1 MLPSSKTTFCA
12 FTIFRRK
19 RVKLQIAPTAAAARR
34 VAEKVDS
41 KAIRI
46 VIADD
51 HRLFREALRKLLE
64 TDSRLQIVGEAG
76 GGRDAVRLA
85 AELRPDILLVDLCMP
100 GRTGLDALRELLTV
114 APSVRTLLLTADAT
128 RTEISEAL
136 QCGARGVVLKQSAS
150 HLLFK
155 SIHSVMAGE
164 YWVGRDFVGQ
174 LIAEMC
180 EGAAPSGGAVPCNPF
195 GLTARELDIVSTIVD
210 GYTNDAIA
218 QKLAISSKTVKHHLT
233 NIFNKVGVSNRIE
246 LALFAVHHHLEPAA

>member
-1 MLPSSKTTFCA
+1 M
-12 FTIFRRK
+12 
-19 RVKLQIAPTAAAARR
+19 KLQIAATPAAARR
-34 VAEKVDS
+34 VGEDVCPN
-41 KAIRI
+41 AIRI

-51 HRLFREALRKLLE
+51 HPLFREALRKLLE
-64 TDSRLQIVGEAG
+64 TDSRLKIVGEAG
-76 GGRDAVRLA
+76 DGRDAVRLA
-85 AELRPDILLVDLCMP
+85 TERRPDILLLDVRMP
-100 GRTGLDALRELLTV
+100 GLTGLDALRELLTM

-128 RTEISEAL
+128 RTEIAEAL
-136 QCGARGVVLKQSAS
+136 QNGARGVVLKQAAS

-164 YWVGRDFVGQ
+164 YWVGRDLVGD
-174 LIAEMC
+174 LIAQMC
-180 EGAAPSGGAVPCNPF
+180 GGAATSAGTAPSNPF

-246 LALFAVHHHLEPAA
+246 LALFAVHHRLESAA

>member
-1 MLPSSKTTFCA
+1 
-12 FTIFRRK
+12 
-19 RVKLQIAPTAAAARR
+19 VKLEIATTPAARR
-34 VAEKVDS
+34 GGDVHSNV
-41 KAIRI
+41 IRI

-51 HRLFREALRKLLE
+51 HPMFREALRKLLE

-76 GGRDAVRLA
+76 DGRDAVRLA
-85 AELRPDILLVDLCMP
+85 ADRRPDILLLDVRMP
-100 GRTGLDALRELLTV
+100 GLTGLAVLRELLTI

-128 RTEISEAL
+128 RSEMAEAL
-136 QCGARGVVLKQSAS
+136 QSGARGILLKQSAS

-174 LIAEMC
+174 LIAQLYEQAATPA
-180 EGAAPSGGAVPCNPF
+180 GATPSNPF
-195 GLTARELDIVSTIVD
+195 GLTARELDIVATIVG

-246 LALFAVHHHLEPAA
+246 LALFAVHHRLEAAA